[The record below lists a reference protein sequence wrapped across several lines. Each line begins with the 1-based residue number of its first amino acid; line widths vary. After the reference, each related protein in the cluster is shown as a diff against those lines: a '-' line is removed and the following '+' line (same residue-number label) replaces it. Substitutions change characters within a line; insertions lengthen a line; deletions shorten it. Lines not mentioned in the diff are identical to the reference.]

1 MRGLISQRLDHSI
14 SLPSSFFILNLSFH
28 ILGTLVG
35 SKSFIELFVAKV
47 LHEDLGMI
55 SNLPMFT
62 NFKTTFTILS
72 LCYA

>member
-1 MRGLISQRLDHSI
+1 MCGLISQRLDHSI
-14 SLPSSFFILNLSFH
+14 SLPSGFFIFNLSFH

-55 SNLPMFT
+55 SNFLMLT
-62 NFKTTFTILS
+62 NF
-72 LCYA
+72 